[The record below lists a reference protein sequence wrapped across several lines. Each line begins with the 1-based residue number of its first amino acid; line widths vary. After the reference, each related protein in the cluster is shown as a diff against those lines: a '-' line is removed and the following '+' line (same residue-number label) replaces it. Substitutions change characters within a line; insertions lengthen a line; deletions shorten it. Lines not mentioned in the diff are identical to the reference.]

1 MRSSAAGV
9 MLLVAVIALVG
20 CGDSDGSTGSTNSA
34 GSADSNPVTTSTA
47 SSTTATMV
55 ANGGDGRDSGILV
68 VEDEP
73 YREPS
78 DADGEGSTVDIY
90 VGDGNEGGPVVVL
103 LHGFSRTGPGRP
115 DTDLGP
121 FAEEIAELGATV
133 FNFGWQ
139 STWGFSEDSTPDLSC
154 VGPFVAARAAEF
166 GADPG
171 QIIILGHSM
180 GGEVGSMLALGAFD
194 LDPSPNCTETG
205 QAASPVAF
213 VGIAGAY
220 GMVGGPLDED
230 HTRFRVRSYP
240 RGTFEE
246 LDADEEIVTGLT
258 AAEIYRLDGYRAIP
272 PVAELDIVLVVGS
285 EDREPTANPD
295 IAAAFAEE
303 LQAADV
309 DAEVMI
315 VEGGTHNNVVD
326 PTTEHGQQS
335 LQIIADLLTTLH

>member
-9 MLLVAVIALVG
+9 MLLVAAIALVG
-20 CGDSDGSTGSTNSA
+20 CGDGDGSTGSTNST
-34 GSADSNPVTTSTA
+34 GSDPVTTSTA
-47 SSTTATMV
+47 TTTTLSV
-55 ANGGDGRDSGILV
+55 ADSGVLV
-68 VEDEP
+68 VEAEV

-78 DADGEGSTVDIY
+78 DADGESSLVDIY
-90 VGDGNEGGPVVVL
+90 LGEGSEGGPVVVL

-115 DTDLGP
+115 DTDLGRL
-121 FAEEIAELGATV
+121 AKEIAKLGATV
-133 FNFGWQ
+133 VNFGWQ

-166 GADPG
+166 GADADK
-171 QIIILGHSM
+171 IVVVGHSM

-220 GMVGGPLDED
+220 GMVGGPLDD
-230 HTRFRVRSYP
+230 GHTRFRVRSYP

-272 PVAELDIVLVVGS
+272 PASELDIVLVVGS
-285 EDREPTANPD
+285 EDGEPTANPD
-295 IAAAFAEE
+295 IAAAFAET

-309 DAEVMI
+309 DAEVVI

-326 PTTEHGQQS
+326 PTTEHGQQT
-335 LQIIADLLTTLH
+335 LQVIADLLTTLH